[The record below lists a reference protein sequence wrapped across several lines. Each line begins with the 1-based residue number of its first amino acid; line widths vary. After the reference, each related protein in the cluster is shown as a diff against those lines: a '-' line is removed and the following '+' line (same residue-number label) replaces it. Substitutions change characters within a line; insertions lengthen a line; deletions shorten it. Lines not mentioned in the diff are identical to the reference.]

1 MTVPRAILVPL
12 GVLAVLCELAL
23 LVFNIVFAVTLSG
36 EYTGF
41 KGDKVEIVASV
52 LNFVNVDLLL
62 ILLARQFQYRDGVH
76 IKDVGHGRQHIYLLA
91 GFCGFFC
98 ALSTT
103 ATAVGLCVIRNG
115 ITDLPRQTL
124 GSSTESLM
132 TGVFVVWAI
141 SLISEIVF
149 IITTILI
156 QRMDF
161 HQQIQPFQ
169 VESGNHS
176 LSKMKQT
183 ERQQDRSPPE
193 SVDHRGS
200 NTVKSTSPP
209 SWSRRLSVRNSL
221 SQKTTQRPESLDSG
235 YPESNSCVEDSFNF
249 WDTSAVEPYVQQ
261 AVLGKSSPTPEI
273 LETIPATPTSSRSP
287 SPEIPLDLEPALRS
301 QPKSRSY
308 SPANSHKDVTRKSS
322 QITSRNG
329 SLREAQIHPLFRSDS
344 PTPPPAAT
352 PGTTITAAPGAGQ
365 VISDR
370 QSIRS
375 LHRPRRWELTQQSI
389 SSQLQLSQHPADY
402 GNGVLREDRRESRR
416 KKDDAANSGLD
427 LGLIGLHWIR
437 ALES

>member
-141 SLISEIVF
+141 SLISEIV
-149 IITTILI
+149 
-156 QRMDF
+156 
-161 HQQIQPFQ
+161 
-169 VESGNHS
+169 

-200 NTVKSTSPP
+200 NTVKSTSSP

-287 SPEIPLDLEPALRS
+287 SPEIPLDLEPASRS

-370 QSIRS
+370 GSLRSSPLVASCSLASIR
-375 LHRPRRWELTQQSI
+375 LTMEMECCEKTEEK
-389 SSQLQLSQHPADY
+389 
-402 GNGVLREDRRESRR
+402 VEER
-416 KKDDAANSGLD
+416 KMMPPIPD
-427 LGLIGLHWIR
+427 WI
-437 ALES
+437 